1 MKRQHILKFLYSFLF
16 LIVASMVQ
24 SQEKKAVDSIQ
35 KQKFQQRYGLRIGT
49 DLYKLTRSSYDK
61 NYTGIELVGDVRFSK
76 DYYIAVEL
84 GNENITKQEVN
95 LNFTTKGTYIKAG
108 FDYNLHENWLN
119 QENMIYVGMRYGIS
133 AMSQT
138 LNSYRIYNSSPY
150 FGQSQLITESQKFD
164 GLSAQWIEVLA
175 GLKTRVFN
183 NIFVGFCFRG
193 NILISNVAPNEFDNL
208 YIPGFNRTYDGSFG
222 VGFNYTVSYLIPV
235 YKKKFKASKI
245 VKKS

>member
-1 MKRQHILKFLYSFLF
+1 MKPQHISKFLFSFLF
-16 LIVASMVQ
+16 LIVTFIIH
-24 SQEKKAVDSIQ
+24 SQEIKATDTIQ
-35 KQKFQQRYGLRIGT
+35 KQKFPQRYGLRVGA

-61 NYTGIELVGDVRFSK
+61 NYTGIELVGDIRFSK

-95 LNFTTKGTYIKAG
+95 LNFTTKGSYIKAG

-133 AMSQT
+133 SMSQT

-150 FGQSQLITESQKFD
+150 FGQSQLITDGVKFD

-175 GLKTRVFN
+175 GIKTRVFN
-183 NIFVGFCFRG
+183 NIFVGFSFRG
-193 NILISNVAPNEFDNL
+193 NVLISNVKPEGFDNL
-208 YIPGFNRTYDGSFG
+208 YVPGFNRTYNGSFG

-235 YKKKFKASKI
+235 YKKKFKKI
-245 VKKS
+245 NLEKKP